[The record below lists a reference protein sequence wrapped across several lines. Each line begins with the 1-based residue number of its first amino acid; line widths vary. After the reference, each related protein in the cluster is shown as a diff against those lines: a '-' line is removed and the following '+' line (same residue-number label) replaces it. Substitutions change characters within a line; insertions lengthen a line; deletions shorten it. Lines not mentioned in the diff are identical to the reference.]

1 MEQDRAQAV
10 LPDHPRLARPPLTGY
25 DVIINTIGA
34 VTTEAGLTVTAV
46 LDASPYPTGIEISD
60 ARMRDLEDRALN
72 RHQFHGEWNYTLLAA
87 PRPAP
92 EPGPAP
98 PPGPDLGALADP
110 AVTGIPREELTA
122 VAAALEVPWAAAREQ
137 RLHLKRG
144 APRAKNSGS
153 ADPRTLTL
161 DACLLAA
168 VYRYRL
174 GMTCAAIGAL
184 LGVDH
189 SSVSVA
195 TRKIAAIPAAA
206 PLLTPGTADNPPHDT
221 LTTPDTPQNHLIL
234 ERCLYAANDTQSRVM
249 S

>member
-1 MEQDRAQAV
+1 MK
-10 LPDHPRLARPPLTGY
+10 
-25 DVIINTIGA
+25 
-34 VTTEAGLTVTAV
+34 
-46 LDASPYPTGIEISD
+46 
-60 ARMRDLEDRALN
+60 DLEDRALN
-72 RHQFHGEWNYTLLAA
+72 RHPWHGEWNYTLLAV

-110 AVTGIPREELTA
+110 AVTGIPRHDLAA
-122 VAAALEVPWAAAREQ
+122 VAAALQVPWAAAREQ

-144 APRAKNSGS
+144 GPRSQDQRHHRPPK
-153 ADPRTLTL
+153 LTPA
-161 DACLLAA
+161 ACLLIAA

-189 SSVSVA
+189 SAVSVA

-206 PLLTPGTADNPPHDT
+206 PSSPPEKPT
-221 LTTPDTPQNHLIL
+221 LHQMA
-234 ERCLYAANDTQSRVM
+234 R
-249 S
+249 